1 MKKRTLKNPHLF
13 VSTQSAKQKSL
24 MFVGLFLLLSS
35 MLVVSA
41 ATKADTILKISSNT
55 NAHAEH
61 YDKTAY
67 TISVLYS
74 DVFGIDY
81 PEAEPHPTCS
91 TGNTILALSSTT
103 NAHAA
108 ESLDASYTIP
118 VCYGDLVCDIKSTC
132 GTDEYCVVTLSGT
145 INAHLALCSTYASGR
160 ISGTAPYNN
169 KLCCS
174 SDVGSPSGYCQT
186 FTTNDTCLSPSN
198 PVACTWYPPNGDMDI
213 TSGSYCCG
221 PEESIDPISGECAS
235 ESSALCKYH
244 FDSLLIN
251 PVRITSEGY
260 SATQECDPDTNCANI
275 DLTKTPPTYCAPVS
289 RDISYGFWSNVE
301 FY

>member
-1 MKKRTLKNPHLF
+1 
-13 VSTQSAKQKSL
+13 
-24 MFVGLFLLLSS
+24 

-213 TSGSYCCG
+213 TSGNYCCG
-221 PEESIDPISGECAS
+221 PREYMVSGRGCTSQTQGLCNNIFNYDKVLSGDIRTTQSYSIEE
-235 ESSALCKYH
+235 
-244 FDSLLIN
+244 
-251 PVRITSEGY
+251 
-260 SATQECDPDTNCANI
+260 ANI
-275 DLTKTPPTYCAPVS
+275 DLTQTPAQYCSPVS